1 MNYFLIP
8 MSTTHEHMPGFFESL
23 FNLQQNLINFLSL
36 KGENSKYLLKNKS
49 KIDRKNCQ
57 TKNYTR
63 KLSKQSDCYF
73 FATFFLVSQHVL
85 LHAFFVS
92 GLFSYQ
98 SRIYR

>member
-8 MSTTHEHMPGFFESL
+8 MSTTHEHMPVFFESL

-57 TKNYTR
+57 AKTTR
-63 KLSKQSDCYF
+63 INFQSCQIVISLQLF
-73 FATFFLVSQHVL
+73 F
-85 LHAFFVS
+85 
-92 GLFSYQ
+92 
-98 SRIYR
+98 